1 MSDAT
6 VDNSKDPRTEIQMS
20 LAAEICRIIATSG
33 IRRSESTVGP
43 SVRSYEPFDFPNDRD
58 NSTLQMATIAIQS
71 RSDARRG
78 LQSGWIR
85 GPRDADTCT
94 FPVQRELLSNRG
106 SGHFLR
112 AFLRHDKSINKS
124 SYERISPRERERD
137 LRKFSNETPR
147 EFYSFAKGERI
158 GEYFPRYGSQSE
170 PRNSIIFVVFE
181 DVRGDLVNK
190 NSLTQ
195 RGCRNVTIICL
206 FNERNRK
213 EVEERK
219 DLR

>member
-1 MSDAT
+1 MDTRAEGRGHVHVSGAER
-6 VDNSKDPRTEIQMS
+6 VAFEPR
-20 LAAEICRIIATSG
+20 LWPL
-33 IRRSESTVGP
+33 P
-43 SVRSYEPFDFPNDRD
+43 SSV
-58 NSTLQMATIAIQS
+58 
-71 RSDARRG
+71 
-78 LQSGWIR
+78 
-85 GPRDADTCT
+85 
-94 FPVQRELLSNRG
+94 
-106 SGHFLR
+106 
-112 AFLRHDKSINKS
+112 LRHDKSINKS